1 MTILVPPSN
10 TCLKYMVIW
19 HVLNKVF
26 KEILLQFHWCQSF
39 HLTKSFK
46 TYHNIFLGFGCKT
59 CGKKPFKTYHNIFN
73 FKSPPLIVFLPHV
86 LYVNPKW
93 TKWSIPRLVG
103 IRDWNHYEMGWVHG
117 SGVIWP
123 ILFGQIHLKSTKN
136 CQITILFGDW
146 IETDGSDYL
155 W

>member
-1 MTILVPPSN
+1 MLWLMQRVVTVGGTEKKGIWDCCI
-10 TCLKYMVIW
+10 TLKNREDGTWLREKLYS
-19 HVLNKVF
+19 LF
-26 KEILLQFHWCQSF
+26 ILLI
-39 HLTKSFK
+39 K
-46 TYHNIFLGFGCKT
+46 I
-59 CGKKPFKTYHNIFN
+59 PFFN
-73 FKSPPLIVFLPHV
+73 FKSPPLIIFLPHV

-103 IRDWNHYEMGWVHG
+103 IRDWNHYEMGRVHG
-117 SGVIWP
+117 SGVIWL

-155 W
+155 